1 MAIDMAM
8 ENLPL
13 RDSFPR
19 GLDLHLVLASSH
31 IWLLESCCN
40 TTTTKPVF
48 FPRLFYLSG
57 KGPTNVWWDEHFRL
71 PAILV
76 HRWVLAHTYLTVNA
90 KTEVN
95 DLPRYSTYIC
105 IYICM
110 LH

>member
-48 FPRLFYLSG
+48 FFPGYF
-57 KGPTNVWWDEHFRL
+57 
-71 PAILV
+71 ILV
-76 HRWVLAHTYLTVNA
+76 GKDPPMFGGMNISDCQLSWFTGGCWHIPT
-90 KTEVN
+90 
-95 DLPRYSTYIC
+95 
-105 IYICM
+105 
-110 LH
+110 